1 MPVSRLNF
9 SSVHEI
15 RDRHQRRWRVVRRRL
30 RRLRQWPHRMSYE
43 LSYAKPDDPPIRR
56 WFMRA
61 MEDLSGRRRLL
72 PLYRRWRNEVAGGS
86 TRMWSQALELIGTHL
101 EIGARG
107 DWHRAIPPGPLVI
120 IANHPFGIADGIAAL
135 ALAERLGRPYRILL
149 TSEFMR
155 VPELRGVGLP
165 IDFSET
171 KEALATNIETRVE
184 ARRLLKEG
192 GIVVIFPAGAVATAD
207 NPFGKAE
214 ERPWRQFVVRLIQQ
228 SNAAVLPVFIE
239 GQNSPLFHFVSRYSQ
254 TLRLS
259 LLVCE
264 FRHKIGS
271 TIRVTVGAPL
281 ASRAIASGGNR
292 VDILDELYLLV
303 HRLAQGASAHDRTA
317 LLPRPPHLR
326 RWFPCDPPREVPRPR
341 QPA

>member
-1 MPVSRLNF
+1 MHVSRVDF
-9 SSVHEI
+9 SSVYEI
-15 RDRHQRRWRVVRRRL
+15 RERLQRRRRVLRRRL
-30 RRLRQWPHRMSYE
+30 RRLRHWRHPMSYE
-43 LSYAKPDDPPIRR
+43 LSYARPDDPPIRR

-72 PLYRRWRNEVAGGS
+72 PLYRRWRNEIAGGS
-86 TRMWSQALELIGTHL
+86 ARMWSQALELIGTRL
-101 EIGARG
+101 EIGARS
-107 DWHRAIPPGPLVI
+107 DWNNAVPPGPLVI

-171 KEALATNIETRVE
+171 KEAHATNIGTRAE
-184 ARRLLKEG
+184 ARRLLREG

-228 SNAAVLPVFIE
+228 SNAAVLPVYIE

-281 ASRAIASGGNR
+281 TPLAIAGGRNR
-292 VDILDELYLLV
+292 VASLDDLYLLV

-326 RWFPCDPPREVPRPR
+326 RWFPCDPPREGPRPR
-341 QPA
+341 RPA